1 MRNRCSKE
9 KLSQHIRQHKS
20 TFVVYIVLRILVI
33 ASLVLAVI
41 RSDYESAFVCLLVL
55 ILFMAPWFI
64 QSNFGICFPSTL
76 EIIIL
81 LFIFATEMLGEIQCY
96 YVTFK
101 YWDTIMHTINGFICA
116 AVGFSLIEILNR
128 DPLLKF
134 NVSPFFVALVAF
146 CFSMTIGVL
155 WEFFEFAMDRI
166 FFWDMQKDTVL
177 HSISSVA
184 LDPTNSNLP
193 IVIKDITSASI
204 NGQELGLGGYLD
216 IGLYDTMEDLFVNF
230 VGAFLFSVLGY
241 LNLKRRDGS
250 KFVENFVPT
259 LTTNENK
266 ETQAHEDPSP
276 PSVG

>member
-1 MRNRCSKE
+1 
-9 KLSQHIRQHKS
+9 
-20 TFVVYIVLRILVI
+20 
-33 ASLVLAVI
+33 
-41 RSDYESAFVCLLVL
+41 
-55 ILFMAPWFI
+55 
-64 QSNFGICFPSTL
+64 
-76 EIIIL
+76 
-81 LFIFATEMLGEIQCY
+81 
-96 YVTFK
+96 
-101 YWDTIMHTINGFICA
+101 
-116 AVGFSLIEILNR
+116 
-128 DPLLKF
+128 
-134 NVSPFFVALVAF
+134 
-146 CFSMTIGVL
+146 
-155 WEFFEFAMDRI
+155 
-166 FFWDMQKDTVL
+166 MQKDTVL